1 MFINSLDVVNSCLGT
16 IGEVPL
22 NSLDTDHPY
31 VSASVKLLREANARV
46 QSRGWWF
53 NRETITLHPDEV
65 SREITVPPDILSLD
79 TQSGQLKYAVRGRR
93 LYDLGKGT
101 YQFTEGPVTV
111 VIVRLLPFE
120 DLPFIAQDVVQA
132 ATVVRFVESYDA
144 DRSRVEQVRADYAL
158 AEANCNAEHVRNSN
172 ANFLTQ
178 GAGGAAR
185 LRVRYP
191 GGRSGHMRTH

>member
-1 MFINSLDVVNSCLGT
+1 MVMNTLDVVNSCLGT

-31 VSASVKLLREANARV
+31 VSAASKLLREANARV

-53 NRETITLHPDEV
+53 NRETITLHRDSE
-65 SREITVPPDILSLD
+65 SLEITVPPDILSLD
-79 TQSGQLKYAVRGRR
+79 TDSGQLNYAVRGRR
-93 LYDLGKGT
+93 LYDLGRGT
-101 YQFTEGPVTV
+101 YKFPDEPLTV
-111 VIVRLLPFE
+111 DVIRLLPF
-120 DLPFIAQDVVQA
+120 DILPFVAQDVVQA
-132 ATVVRFVESYDA
+132 ATIVRFVESYDA
-144 DRSRVEQVRADYAL
+144 DASRVQQVRADYAL
-158 AEANCNAEHVRNSN
+158 AEANCNTEHIRNSN
-172 ANFLTQ
+172 ANFLKQ